1 MGLDKRVCPAAYS
14 PRITMGQNDRQ
25 SPELLSGTVDLLILK
40 SLAGGERHGYAIAQY
55 IRQSSGEV
63 LELGESSLYTAL
75 QRLLLNGWVKDEWG
89 ASENNRRARFYTL
102 TPAGRKHLAAQSREF
117 DLVVTAIQRVLR
129 TA

>member
-1 MGLDKRVCPAAYS
+1 MGLDSAAPVAAYS
-14 PRITMGQNDRQ
+14 PHTTMGTSERQ
-25 SPELLSGTVDLLILK
+25 SPELMGGTVDLLILK
-40 SLAGGERHGYAIAQY
+40 SLAGGQRHGYAIAQY
-55 IRQSSGEV
+55 IRASSGDV

-102 TPAGRKHLAAQSREF
+102 TVAGRKHLLEQSREF